1 MEGVAGSNGRFR
13 ENRIMKSF
21 RIYSRDQILFK
32 WLNQEELSGVLGAY
46 GTERN
51 ACPGFGRNPKVKG
64 PLDDLDRDAQEIL
77 KWISKKYYERAWTG
91 LMWFRIRIR
100 EVLLCTW

>member
-1 MEGVAGSNGRFR
+1 MARMVQKEMRVR
-13 ENRIMKSF
+13 
-21 RIYSRDQILFK
+21 
-32 WLNQEELSGVLGAY
+32 VLVGK
-46 GTERN
+46 
-51 ACPGFGRNPKVKG
+51 PKVKG

-77 KWISKKYYERAWTG
+77 KWISKKYCERSWTG